1 MWQEIRVRSGRDDKF
16 IAPERLNC
24 RSLGCARDDKRE
36 GGAAVWCD
44 GSNDNRTDVVH
55 SRRNLPQAGHAAP
68 DEQKLPNRINIDFQR
83 SFLPSTCRR
92 QVKLL
97 LNKQR
102 FRSSWVPVEQTAAP
116 TTLRSVENV
125 SLSGHGDDN
134 GGGPQAHD
142 FSGRD
147 DKFVAPERLNCRSL
161 GYARDDKG
169 EGGAS
174 IWCHGSNDSL
184 TDPVHTFPNL
194 PQASQIAPNEQEVG
208 FRLSWV
214 LIE

>member
-1 MWQEIRVRSGRDDKF
+1 MRLSLRKGAHAASSSAMWQEIRVRSGRDDKF

-92 QVKLL
+92 QVRLL
-97 LNKQR
+97 LVTQGADDRVSAAPPALGSFNRFPSPSGPDVWQSALRALQGWVRNNPTKAKRRLEWASHLLLVQR
-102 FRSSWVPVEQTAAP
+102 VPVSFLSQLAA
-116 TTLRSVENV
+116 
-125 SLSGHGDDN
+125 
-134 GGGPQAHD
+134 
-142 FSGRD
+142 
-147 DKFVAPERLNCRSL
+147 
-161 GYARDDKG
+161 
-169 EGGAS
+169 GGAS
-174 IWCHGSNDSL
+174 IGRVGGNDNSRTL
-184 TDPVHTFPNL
+184 FIPDETCRQV
-194 PQASQIAPNEQEVG
+194 
-208 FRLSWV
+208 
-214 LIE
+214 